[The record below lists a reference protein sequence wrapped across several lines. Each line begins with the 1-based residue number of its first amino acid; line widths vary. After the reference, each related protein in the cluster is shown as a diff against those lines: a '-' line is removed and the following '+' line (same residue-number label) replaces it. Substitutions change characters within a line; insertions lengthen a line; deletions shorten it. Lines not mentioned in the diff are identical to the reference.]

1 MQRKRKTL
9 LVLVAG
15 LSVGAAASGAAGIEG
30 TYSDDPGSLMLELKP
45 GGKATF
51 TDNGNIQACT
61 YAVSGKQVTVDCS
74 GDSGKSDFAIH
85 DDGSLTMLGSPFPMP
100 AMRKRT
106 Q

>member
-1 MQRKRKTL
+1 MKRKIL
-9 LVLVAG
+9 LAFFAS
-15 LSVGAAASGAAGIEG
+15 LSIVTAASGGAGIEG

-51 TDNGNIQACT
+51 TDNGNMQSCT
-61 YAVSGKQVTVDCS
+61 YVVNGKQVSINCPGES
-74 GDSGKSDFAIH
+74 GQSDFAIH